1 MDNEILQ
8 VNNNPFSC
16 YGRISRLTYF
26 ITFICTRTFVLGL
39 DFLKYLFERTNGSIF
54 IYIYILGMLIVV
66 LIEIIAIIKRLR
78 DIKLNT
84 WTCILMLILM
94 LIPYVLQLVLIFKKG
109 EYETIQCKE

>member
-26 ITFICTRTFVLGL
+26 ITFICTQTFVLGL

-54 IYIYILGMLIVV
+54 IYIYILGMLIVG

-78 DIKLNT
+78 DIKWNP
-84 WTCILMLILM
+84 WTCILMLI
-94 LIPYVLQLVLIFKKG
+94 PYVVIVLRFVLIFMKG
-109 EYETIQCKE
+109 KYETIQCKE